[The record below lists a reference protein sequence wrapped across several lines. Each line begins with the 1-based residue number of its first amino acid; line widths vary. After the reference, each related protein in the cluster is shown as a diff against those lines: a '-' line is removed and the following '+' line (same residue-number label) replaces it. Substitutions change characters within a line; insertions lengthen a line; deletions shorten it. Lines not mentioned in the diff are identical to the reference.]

1 VKIIE
6 EFLNRNNLNDI
17 PIVQHCDN
25 AFFILKSVFMTESNN
40 YILIDIKWNDKQK
53 GPGNY
58 IIQFKSFK
66 KFNTDWYEF
75 LKNKNYIDRNL
86 IYKTLSSH
94 IVEYD
99 DYENFIFNYFDSLS
113 LNYSSYI
120 TPSNQQD
127 AYFMM
132 WESFV
137 YLFDS
142 YFIYEN
148 SEVKEILWESLDVN
162 NIADN
167 RIKNIDKILKI
178 LYNKFYSLYCVWN
191 ADMLDM
197 ANNYA
202 NWIDKLF
209 HNLNLKKMIHI

>member
-17 PIVQHCDN
+17 PIVQHCDSS
-25 AFFILKSVFMTESNN
+25 FFILKPVSITESNN

-58 IIQFKSFK
+58 TIQFKSFK
-66 KFNTDWYEF
+66 KFNTNWYEF

-86 IYKTLSSH
+86 IYKTSSSN

-113 LNYSSYI
+113 LNCSDYI

-142 YFIYEN
+142 YFTHEN
-148 SEVKEILWESLDVN
+148 TEVKEILWESLDVN
-162 NIADN
+162 NLAEN

-191 ADMLDM
+191 VDMLDM

-202 NWIDKLF
+202 NWINKLF
-209 HNLNLKKMIHI
+209 YNLNLKKMIHN

>member
-58 IIQFKSFK
+58 IIQFKSFR

-86 IYKTLSSH
+86 ICKTSSSH

-113 LNYSSYI
+113 SNYSNYI
-120 TPSNQQD
+120 TPLNQQD

-142 YFIYEN
+142 YFIHEN
-148 SEVKEILWESLDVN
+148 SEVKELLWESLDAN
-162 NIADN
+162 NVADN
-167 RIKNIDKILKI
+167 RIKNIDKILNI
-178 LYNKFYSLYCVWN
+178 LYNKFYPLYCVWN
-191 ADMLDM
+191 VDMLDM
-197 ANNYA
+197 ANNYSD
-202 NWIDKLF
+202 WINKLF
-209 HNLNLKKMIHI
+209 YNLNLKKMVHN